1 VDKEAVM
8 SEKTITYTVENRIA
22 LVTIDNP
29 PMNALSWQVL
39 DEIYETFTAIDRDD
53 GIKAVVFSGAGK
65 AFIAGAD
72 IRMLKETPGEK
83 EALENTKKYF
93 HRTLNYI
100 EEMRKPVIAAIHGYC
115 LGGGLEVALA
125 CHMRIAGE
133 KAQFGVPEIKLGIFP
148 GAGGTQRLPR
158 VAGKAKALEM
168 ILTGEFISAQE
179 ALQWGI
185 VNKVVPQ
192 DQVQQEARVLAEKIV
207 SKGQVAVRW
216 AMEVVIEGLKGDL
229 QRGLDLEATYFAKL
243 FETEDMKEGMAAFL
257 EKREPR
263 FKDR

>member
-1 VDKEAVM
+1 MAERTV
-8 SEKTITYTVENRIA
+8 TYGVENRIA
-22 LVTIDNP
+22 FVTIDNP
-29 PMNALSWQVL
+29 PMNALSREVFQ
-39 DEIYETFTAIDRDD
+39 EIADTFSEINSTDN
-53 GIKAVVFSGAGK
+53 IKAVVLSGKGR
-65 AFIAGAD
+65 AFVAGAD
-72 IRMLKETPGEK
+72 IRMLQRIGSAQES
-83 EALENTKKYF
+83 LELTRLF
-93 HRTLNYI
+93 HSTLNYI

-115 LGGGLEVALA
+115 LGGGLELALV

-158 VAGKAKALEM
+158 TVGKAKALEM
-168 ILTGEFISAQE
+168 ILTGEFLSAQE
-179 ALQWGI
+179 ALMWGI

-192 DQVQQEARVLAEKIV
+192 ESVMDEARALAEKIV
-207 SKGQVAVRW
+207 SKGQVAVNA

-229 QRGLDLEATYFAKL
+229 QRGLELEAQYFAKL
-243 FETEDMKEGMAAFL
+243 CETEDMKEGMAAFL